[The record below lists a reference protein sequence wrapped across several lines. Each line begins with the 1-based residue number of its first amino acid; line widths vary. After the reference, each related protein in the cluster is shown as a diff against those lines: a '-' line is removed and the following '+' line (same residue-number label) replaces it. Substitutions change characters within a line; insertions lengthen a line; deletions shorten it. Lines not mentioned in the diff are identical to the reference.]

1 MTDTVGVTKRPKMLI
16 VDDNFDMRD
25 LITITFSS
33 SIFDLLEAENG
44 QDALKIIVKE
54 QPDIILLDVMMPGEV
69 DGIDACRI
77 IKTSVYKECCV
88 ILLTAKG
95 QKDDFQKGLDAGAD
109 AYVTKPFS
117 PVALIEIVNTMWAQ
131 KQQAST

>member
-1 MTDTVGVTKRPKMLI
+1 MTYNIVSNKRPKMLV
-16 VDDNFDMRD
+16 VDDNVDMRS
-25 LITITFSS
+25 LIMMTFGSS
-33 SIFDLLEAENG
+33 VFELLEAENG

-54 QPDIILLDVMMPGEV
+54 RPDIILLDVMMPGEV

-77 IKTSVYKECCV
+77 VKTSVYKECCV

-131 KQQAST
+131 KQQAKT